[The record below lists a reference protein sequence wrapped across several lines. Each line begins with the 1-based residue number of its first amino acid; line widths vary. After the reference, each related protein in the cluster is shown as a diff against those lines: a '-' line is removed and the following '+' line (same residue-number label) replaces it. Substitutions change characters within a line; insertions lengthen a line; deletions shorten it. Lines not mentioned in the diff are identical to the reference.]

1 MSKICGL
8 LSNGA
13 SLLHNEKALSGLDY
27 LSRVDGEEG
36 TWYYWLSSVCGVY
49 ELKLKEVCNLDNCE
63 ICKVDIRYYPDIDED
78 AFEQFSFKE
87 QFIRVSSIFDD
98 SEIIVP
104 KNPDVCPCC
113 GGSIQDK
120 KHVHHHC
127 CTQNIV
133 RKKGIPKL
141 MLRKHLS
148 SETFVIGNI
157 DFIFKEDLDK
167 MKVVSQNIYKEYI
180 EEGIQVSDNDGKLVE
195 VVPPGGLD
203 REVLGLDLV
212 DKFMKF
218 FISKF
223 LNAMSINCT
232 LREKRVLPGE
242 SKHFFGNKQLKS
254 ESDENVKLL
263 IMTYICGKEA
273 E

>member
-63 ICKVDIRYYPDIDED
+63 VGKVDIRYYPDIDED

-141 MLRKHLS
+141 MLRKQLS

-157 DFIFKEDLDK
+157 NFVFKEDLDK
-167 MKVVSQNIYKEYI
+167 MKVVSQN
-180 EEGIQVSDNDGKLVE
+180 
-195 VVPPGGLD
+195 

-232 LREKRVLPGE
+232 LREKRVFPGE